1 MKVKFPSNPIKGQLY
16 TLIDYNNY
24 CPSKGYF
31 CSTHVYTG
39 DRWVKMRTRES
50 TPKEKFQAITNRMKQ
65 IK

>member
-1 MKVKFPSNPIKGQLY
+1 MKVKFPTNPIKGQLY
-16 TLIDYNNY
+16 TFIDYNNY

-50 TPKEKFQAITNRMKQ
+50 TPKEKVQSISNG
-65 IK
+65 IKPIK

>member
-1 MKVKFPSNPIKGQLY
+1 MKVKFPTNPINGQLY
-16 TLIDYNNY
+16 TFIDYNNY

-50 TPKEKFQAITNRMKQ
+50 TPKEKVQSISNG
-65 IK
+65 IKPIK

>member
-1 MKVKFPSNPIKGQLY
+1 MKAKFPTNPINGQLY
-16 TLIDYNNY
+16 TFIDYNNY
-24 CPSKGYF
+24 CPSKGYS

-50 TPKEKFQAITNRMKQ
+50 TPKEKFQAITNRMKP